1 MAGNLLTMRR
11 WRRKYYDIF
20 AKFYDWV
27 IRVHSGDVSERLR
40 EFLVKKASIKD
51 GMRVIDLCTGTGS
64 VAVKVKILCPRA
76 CVYGI
81 DFSKG
86 MLKKA
91 MEKSKDI
98 NWILATAAFLP
109 IKDQSIDVVLCS
121 HAFYELK
128 GAERFWTL
136 GEIKRVLKPEGKFL
150 LMEHEVPKN
159 RLIRMLYYIR
169 IFSMGF
175 YDGIGFIKREMDVL
189 KLFFRKVEKL
199 SSPTGRSKLI
209 LGVK

>member
-1 MAGNLLTMRR
+1 MTGNLLIMRK

-40 EFLVKKASIKD
+40 EFLVEKASIKD

-64 VAVKVKILCPRA
+64 VAVKVKTLCPKA

-91 MEKSKDI
+91 MKKSKDI

-109 IKDQSIDVVLCS
+109 IKDQSIDVILCS

-128 GAERFWTL
+128 GAERFWAL
-136 GEIKRVLKPEGKFL
+136 GEIKRVLKPGGKFL
-150 LMEHEVPKN
+150 LMEHEIPKS
-159 RLIRMLYYIR
+159 RLIRVLYYIR

-175 YDGIGFIKREMDVL
+175 YDGIGFIKRELDVL

-199 SSPTGRSKLI
+199 TSPTGRSKLI